1 MAELGRQTLENK
13 KALLFRRAFLLGHK
27 DSNPE

>member
-1 MAELGRQTLENK
+1 MAELGRHSFKNK
-13 KALLFRRAFLLGHK
+13 KALLTRRAFLLGHK